1 MFLICAVTVVIG
13 LIIYRVLKIE
23 DWLEKFRMSRLSL
36 KKRRN
41 PDGQP
46 PCENVPQM
54 KPNDTIEISDDET
67 DTSRAHELISSDEES
82 TASLGSLNVSQGE
95 FMRQFQKS
103 TDSLEFDEDMGDPTS
118 PSVSTAKPKPSL
130 FTWHS
135 PNKNDKKHTIEVQD
149 DSDSANDSLWESEL
163 FHRKQKKKA
172 KISPEACIPSEHEST
187 EDALPE
193 VRIEHEQLISGIRVK
208 LPVKPYSCQVAVM
221 NKLIQGCVKKEN
233 CLLESPTGSGKTL
246 ALLCGVL
253 AWHDH
258 YCAEVGEHKAQ
269 QGGGD
274 HEASSPREKAG
285 KNFPNEF
292 GEGSKP
298 ESNCCAEAGDCHSA
312 LNDIA
317 SANQGAEMKQSKIP
331 KIYYCTRTHKQIE
344 QVVRELKKTCYRH
357 KKMTILS
364 SRDHTCIQESTKN
377 KTELCNDLLDPVK
390 HKGCPYYNERN
401 KKALST
407 FRAAERYGL
416 GPVWDI
422 EDLVAIGKDVG
433 ACPYFAARS
442 LMEHADIIFC
452 PYNYIVDPD
461 IRECMQLDLQ
471 HQVIILDEAHN
482 IEDLCRDV
490 ASANF
495 REDELRAVGMECHI
509 LAKQRQKHDFAIY
522 NNLKLYLFQLAD
534 FLKTITLDKVD
545 YNNDNR
551 SSRYWTGA
559 ELYEL
564 FNMHKLG
571 DSAYKSFHA
580 AYIAAMEDLQEAKE
594 KNRLVQM
601 SVKPVIS
608 DTTKRLME
616 KLVFAMRMITSKEFT
631 NDYRACVTETTVNDF
646 KTVTEN
652 TWIPVKKQ
660 EKQLVRTLKLLC
672 MNPGVAFAPL
682 AESARSI
689 ILASGTLTPTASFQS
704 ELNTKFPHILNTA
717 HVIPKD
723 QVYATCVPRGPNGTA
738 LKATYQNVNS
748 WSFQDELGHV
758 LLDICETVPH
768 GILCFFSSYQVMN
781 TQMDRWKQNSIWS
794 KITAIKQV
802 FIEPRKGTELTAI
815 MNYYRKVIRDT
826 TDGPSG
832 GISGALFLVVF
843 RGKVSEGIDFKD
855 NEARCVVTVGIPFA
869 VFNNPEIQMKLKY
882 NDSNTTRGLL
892 KGSEW
897 YSIQAFRALNQA
909 LGRCLRHIND
919 WGAVLLVDERFLQ
932 PVNRQNLPKW
942 VKTMW
947 VNQSEYRL
955 KEDLPNFVTRQKAR
969 ETKN

>member
-1 MFLICAVTVVIG
+1 MFLICAVTVVVG
-13 LIIYRVLKIE
+13 FIIYRVVQIE
-23 DWLEKFRMSRLSL
+23 GWFEKSRMSRLSL
-36 KKRRN
+36 KKRHN
-41 PDGQP
+41 PDRQP
-46 PCENVPQM
+46 PCEDVPPM
-54 KPNDTIEISDDET
+54 NPTDTIEISDDET
-67 DTSRAHELISSDEES
+67 DASHAHEIISSDAESIASSASTNVTQEEL
-82 TASLGSLNVSQGE
+82 TRL
-95 FMRQFQKS
+95 FQKS
-103 TDSLEFDEDMGDPTS
+103 TDSLDSDEDTRDPKS
-118 PSVSTAKPKPSL
+118 PSASSAKPNPSL

-135 PNKNDKKHTIEVQD
+135 PNKNDKRQAVKAQD
-149 DSDSANDSLWESEL
+149 DSDSNDSHWDSGL
-163 FHRKQKKKA
+163 FNRKQNKKA
-172 KISPEACIPSEHEST
+172 KMSSEARTSSEHEST

-193 VRIEHEQLISGIRVK
+193 VAIQHEQLISGIRVK

-258 YCAEVGEHKAQ
+258 YCAEVGEYNAQ

-274 HEASSPREKAG
+274 REASNFREEVG
-285 KNFPNEF
+285 KDFPNEF
-292 GEGSKP
+292 GEGSKA
-298 ESNCCAEAGDCHSA
+298 ESNCCAEAEDCHSV
-312 LNDIA
+312 LNGIA
-317 SANQGAEMKQSKIP
+317 SANQDAELKRSRIP
-331 KIYYCTRTHKQIE
+331 KIYYGTRTHKQIE

-364 SRDHTCIQESTKN
+364 SRDQTCIQESTTN

-390 HKGCPYYNERN
+390 HKGCPYYNDRN
-401 KKALST
+401 KKTLST
-407 FRAAERYGL
+407 FPAAERHGL

-422 EDLVAIGKDVG
+422 EDLVSIGKDEG

-442 LMEHADIIFC
+442 LMDHADIIFC
-452 PYNYIVDPD
+452 PYNYIIDPD
-461 IRECMQLDLQ
+461 IRECMQLDLND
-471 HQVIILDEAHN
+471 QVIILDEAHN
-482 IEDLCRDV
+482 IEDICRNV
-490 ASANF
+490 ASTDF
-495 REDELRAVGMECHI
+495 REDDLRAVAMECKS
-509 LAKQRQKHDFAIY
+509 LAKQRRKYDFATY
-522 NNLKLYLFQLAD
+522 NNLKLYLLKLAD

-545 YNNDNR
+545 YNSDNR

-559 ELYEL
+559 ELCEL

-580 AYIAAMEDLQEAKE
+580 AYNAAMSDLKEAKE
-594 KNRLVQM
+594 ENRQLQM
-601 SVKPVIS
+601 SVTPVIS
-608 DTTKRLME
+608 DTTKRIIE
-616 KLVFAMRMITSKEFT
+616 KLVFAMRMITSKEYT
-631 NDYRACVTETTVNDF
+631 NDYRACVTETTVKDY
-646 KTVTEN
+646 KSVTEN
-652 TWIPVKKQ
+652 TWISVKKEEPQ
-660 EKQLVRTLKLLC
+660 RVRTLKLLC
-672 MNPGVAFAPL
+672 MNPGVIFSPL

-704 ELNTKFPHILNTA
+704 ELSTKFPHVLNTA

-768 GILCFFSSYQVMN
+768 GILCFFSSYNMMN
-781 TQMDRWKQNSIWS
+781 TQMDRWKQNSTWS
-794 KITAIKQV
+794 KIVATKQI
-802 FIEPRKGTELTAI
+802 FIEPRKGADLTAI
-815 MNYYRKVIRDT
+815 MKYYREVIRDT

-832 GISGALFLVVF
+832 GISGALFLAVF
-843 RGKVSEGIDFKD
+843 RGKVAEGIDFKD

-869 VFNNPEIQMKLKY
+869 VMKDPEIQMKREY
-882 NDSNTTRGLL
+882 NDLNTARGLL
-892 KGSEW
+892 KGSVW

-932 PVNRQNLPKW
+932 QANKENLPKW

-947 VNQSEYRL
+947 VNRSEFKL
-955 KEDLPNFVTRQKAR
+955 KEDLSNFVTRQKAR
-969 ETKN
+969 ETKK